1 MSTRDQSWLL
11 NVCPQE
17 RDDGDVPGEL
27 ERYPEP
33 SLRDHARTGFDV
45 AVAGIPGVGGSL
57 QVLVE
62 AVLTPS
68 LTKRRERWLKKLGE
82 LMNEL
87 EAKVDGFEPAQ
98 LAEDEAFVTAVADAS
113 RIAMGTHLEEKL
125 DLLKNALARMA
136 VSEGRDDFLDLQL
149 FHFVDELSPEH
160 FVVLQYLDN
169 PAAWFDGK
177 RISRPNLAIGSP
189 DNLTGHLMD
198 HARLPVGGAGLEIV
212 LRDLS
217 ARGLVRVE
225 DVSPKTSWK
234 STTTDLGSDL
244 LSFVKG
250 I

>member
-1 MSTRDQSWLL
+1 M
-11 NVCPQE
+11 
-17 RDDGDVPGEL
+17 PGEL
-27 ERYPEP
+27 ERYPKP

-45 AVAGIPGVGGSL
+45 AIAGIPGIGGSL

-68 LTKRRERWLKKLGE
+68 LTKRRERWLNKLGE

-87 EAKVDGFEPAQ
+87 QAKVDGFDPAQ

-149 FHFVDELSPEH
+149 FRFVDELSPEH
-160 FVVLQYLDN
+160 FVVLQFLAN
-169 PAAWFDGK
+169 PGAWFDAKG
-177 RISRPNLAIGSP
+177 ISRPNLAVGSP
-189 DNLTGHLMD
+189 DKLIGYLMN
-198 HARLPVGGAGLEIV
+198 HARLPVGGDGLEIV

-225 DVSPKTSWK
+225 AANP
-234 STTTDLGSDL
+234 TTPWNSLITPLGGGL